1 LPAIKSVRLSCGG
14 AFTIFATA
22 SQPIASKLRS
32 HDGEVGE
39 VGEACPALHI
49 WNQSAMMRGLSRYET
64 AMRRL
69 LCLLLLILALPAAG
83 AGLLD
88 SRPNATLGGAPL
100 DNRKDFL
107 PVRQAFQ
114 LSLIETTPESIKLRF
129 VATEG
134 YYLYRHRF
142 QFRTEPVDIG
152 LGAAQLPA
160 GEAKH
165 DEYFGDVEVYHGI
178 IDVDLPRTPGDNRP
192 FTLLVGYQGCADKG
206 LCYPPETERLSIG
219 EPTPVDAG
227 SAPATASAWS
237 WKALALFFLAG
248 IGLTF
253 TPCVLPMLPIL
264 SGVVLR
270 GQVGGLRGLSL
281 SLAYVLPMAICFA
294 VLGALMGVFGAGL
307 NLQARLQSAW
317 VLVPFSL
324 FFVLFAVAMF
334 GVFELRLPQS
344 ISTRLDRIAGKT
356 EGGSLWGAAVLG
368 VVSSLLVSP
377 CVSAP
382 LAGALLYISA
392 SGDALGGGLK
402 LFALGLGMGAP
413 LLLVATGGATWL
425 PKSGPWLVTVKNA
438 IGVLLLALAI
448 GLLSR
453 VLPGPITLLLTGLL
467 CAGVALFLGT
477 LEFTE
482 KTARQRLAQ
491 LLGLFLLAYALACW
505 FGAWS
510 GQSDPTRPLGR
521 GQATLISSN
530 GNAINPSDWQT
541 ISTGAE
547 LDRALGEAKA
557 AGQPLLLDWYADW
570 CISCKVIEHEV
581 LPDPGVIAQLKGYR
595 LVRFDMT
602 DSNAEQRALLD
613 RYKLFGPPALLIF
626 GKNGLERGDVRVVGE
641 IDANG
646 LVERLIRANDQI

>member
-1 LPAIKSVRLSCGG
+1 
-14 AFTIFATA
+14 
-22 SQPIASKLRS
+22 
-32 HDGEVGE
+32 
-39 VGEACPALHI
+39 
-49 WNQSAMMRGLSRYET
+49 MRGLLRPET

-69 LCLLLLILALPAAG
+69 LCLLLLILALPAFG

-88 SRPNATLGGAPL
+88 SRPNSVLGGTTL
-100 DNRKDFL
+100 DNSKDFL

-114 LSLIETTPESIKLRF
+114 LNLIETTPESIKLRF

-142 QFRTEPVDIG
+142 QFRTEPADIG

-160 GEAKH
+160 GEQKH

-178 IDVDLPRTPGDNRP
+178 LDVDLPRKPGDNRP
-192 FTLLVGYQGCADKG
+192 FTLLVTYQGCADKG

-219 EPTPVDAG
+219 DVAASPADVTPANPIK
-227 SAPATASAWS
+227 AAWS
-237 WKALALFFLAG
+237 WKELALFFLAG

-270 GQVGGLRGLSL
+270 GQVGGLRSFSL
-281 SLAYVLPMAICFA
+281 SLAYVLPMALCFA
-294 VLGALMGVFGAGL
+294 ALGALMGVFGAGL

-317 VLVPFSL
+317 VLVPFAL
-324 FFVLFAVAMF
+324 FFVVFAIAMF
-334 GVFELRLPQS
+334 GFFELRLPQA
-344 ISTRLDRIAGKT
+344 ISTRLDRIAGRT

-392 SGDALGGGLK
+392 SGDALGGAMK

-413 LLLVATGGATWL
+413 LLLIATGGATWL
-425 PKSGPWLVTVKNA
+425 PKSGPWLVLVKNA

-448 GLLSR
+448 ALLSR
-453 VLPGPITLLLTGLL
+453 VLPGEITLMLTGLL
-467 CAGVALFLGT
+467 AAGVALFLGA
-477 LEFTE
+477 LQFTE
-482 KTARQRLAQ
+482 KSTRQRLGQ
-491 LLGLFLLAYALACW
+491 LLGLFLLVYALACW

-510 GQSDPTRPLGR
+510 GQTDPTRPLGR
-521 GQATLISSN
+521 TSATLIDAS
-530 GNAINPSDWQT
+530 GVTTGAEWQT
-541 ISTGAE
+541 ITTSAE
-547 LDRALGEAKA
+547 LDRALSAAKN

-581 LPDPGVIAQLKGYR
+581 LPDPNVVSQLKGYR
-595 LVRFDMT
+595 LIRFDMT

-626 GKNGLERGDVRVVGE
+626 GKNGEERSDVRVVGE

-646 LVERLIRANDQI
+646 LAERLIRANDQI

>member
-1 LPAIKSVRLSCGG
+1 MRRLSR
-14 AFTIFATA
+14 F
-22 SQPIASKLRS
+22 
-32 HDGEVGE
+32 
-39 VGEACPALHI
+39 EA
-49 WNQSAMMRGLSRYET
+49 

-69 LCLLLLILALPAAG
+69 LCLMLLILALPASA

-88 SRPNATLGGAPL
+88 SRPSPTLGGGTL
-100 DNRKDFL
+100 DNSKDFL

-114 LSLIETTPESIKLRF
+114 LSLIETTPESIKLRL
-129 VATEG
+129 VATDG

-142 QFRTEPVDIG
+142 QFRTEPADIG
-152 LGAAQLPA
+152 LGEAQLPK
-160 GEAKH
+160 GEQKH

-178 IDVDLPRTPGDNRP
+178 LDIDLPRKPGEQRP
-192 FTLLVGYQGCADKG
+192 FTLVVTYQGCADKG

-219 EPTPVDAG
+219 NVTGSSPEALAAPV
-227 SAPATASAWS
+227 SASSWS
-237 WKALALFFLAG
+237 WKEIALFFLAG

-270 GQVGGLRGLSL
+270 GKVGGLRGLSL
-281 SLAYVLPMAICFA
+281 SLAYVLPMAACFA
-294 VLGALMGVFGAGL
+294 LLGALMGVFGAGL
-307 NLQARLQSAW
+307 NLQARLQSVW
-317 VLVPFSL
+317 VLVPFSA
-324 FFVLFAVAMF
+324 FFVIFAIAMF
-334 GVFELRLPQS
+334 GAFELRLPQS
-344 ISTRLDRIAGKT
+344 ISSRLDRIAGKT

-392 SGDALGGGLK
+392 SGDAVGGGLK

-413 LLLVATGGATWL
+413 LLLIATGGATWL

-453 VLPGPITLLLTGLL
+453 VLPGQITLLLVGLL
-467 CAGVALFLGT
+467 AAGVALFLGA

-482 KTARQRLAQ
+482 KTTRQKLAQ
-491 LLGLFLLAYALACW
+491 LLGLALLVYALASW
-505 FGAWS
+505 YGALS
-510 GQSDPTRPLGR
+510 GQTDPMRPLGR
-521 GQATLISSN
+521 DYASANN
-530 GNAINPSDWQT
+530 GAVAPNSTQWQT
-541 ISTGAE
+541 ITTSAE
-547 LDRALGEAKA
+547 LDRVMQEAQS
-557 AGQPLLLDWYADW
+557 AGKPLLLDWYADW

-581 LPDPGVIAQLKGYR
+581 LPDPGVVARLAGYS
-595 LVRFDMT
+595 LIRFDMT

-613 RYKLFGPPALLIF
+613 RYKLFGPPALLF
-626 GKNGLERGDVRVVGE
+626 FAKNGEELQNVRVVGE
-641 IDANG
+641 IDAPG
-646 LVERLIRANDQI
+646 LIERLNRANDQN